1 MIKRVLILLGFL
13 LAFVIIFPM
22 GVEKFEIMP
31 PIPSRKIRVIV
42 LFFLPLV
49 AAAVCFLLELG
60 FKQSLAVS
68 QAVSQAAL
76 LASFLV
82 ALSFALETESRFYLE
97 FPDFGIGGELKSF
110 RFKVDSQRCAFLAGA
125 TLLAGVCSIGG
136 FINQPYSHP
145 LTQTVIFFAVQV
157 VLSSSF
163 IQTFV
168 VWCGLSISSQ
178 LLSFFCSGGIK
189 MEVWWGMRSRNG
201 CYPMLF
207 LCLFVYSVYRSSD
220 YDFVM
225 SLTALSVSS
234 HLTGLGGGPGLR
246 LTNVML
252 GLVLFAALGPALEAL
267 YHAFSGKPRVY
278 LVEIVVMGAVGCLL
292 LQSWYWSVLLKHSS
306 ILGSTYKL
314 LIALFFG
321 S

>member
-1 MIKRVLILLGFL
+1 MGVLACICTIFL
-13 LAFVIIFPM
+13 LSFL
-22 GVEKFEIMP
+22 GVEQFDIMP
-31 PIPSRKIRVIV
+31 PREVRIII
-42 LFFLPLV
+42 LFLLPLI

-60 FKQSLAVS
+60 FKQGLAVS
-68 QAVSQAAL
+68 QAVSQVAL

-82 ALSFALETESRFYLE
+82 ALSFALELHLTESWFYLE
-97 FPDFGIGGELKSF
+97 FPDFGVGGELKSF

-136 FINQPYSHP
+136 FINQPNSHP

-207 LCLFVYSVYRSSD
+207 LCLFVYSVYRSFD
-220 YDFVM
+220 CDFVM

-234 HLTGLGGGPGLR
+234 HLIGLGGGPGLR
-246 LTNVML
+246 LTNVL
-252 GLVLFAALGPALEAL
+252 LVLVLFAALGPALEAL
-267 YHAFSGKPRVY
+267 YHASSGKPRVY

-306 ILGSTYKL
+306 ILGSTYRL